1 MTEPS
6 FPRSEIR
13 VVLFEGISDTA
24 AEAFREAGYGNVE
37 THPRALTGDE
47 LVAAVRP
54 AHVIG
59 IRSRT
64 QLTAEVLAE
73 ARKLVAIGC
82 FCIGTDQV
90 DHGFARRRG
99 VPVFNAP
106 YSNTRSVA
114 ELVIAEAIL
123 LLRRI
128 PERNMGCHRGD
139 WQKSA
144 AGSHEARGKTIGIV
158 GYGHIGSQVG
168 VLAEML
174 GMRVLYHDVTTKL
187 PLGNVEPARDLDDL
201 LERSDAVTLHVPD
214 APDTIG
220 LIGERELRRM
230 RPGAVLINA
239 SRGKVV
245 DLEALRGALVGGHL
259 AGAAVDVFPEEPAS
273 REASFASPLVGVDSA
288 LLTPHIGGSTEE
300 AQAGIGREVAAKLLR
315 YSDDGSTLSAVGFP
329 EVTLPPQRAGA
340 RLLHVHEN
348 QPGMLGAINDAIGRG
363 DANIDAQFLRTVEDV
378 GYVVTDVEAS
388 REAALALQA
397 DLRAIPGTLRSRV
410 LF

>member
-1 MTEPS
+1 M
-6 FPRSEIR
+6 
-13 VVLFEGISDTA
+13 
-24 AEAFREAGYGNVE
+24 
-37 THPRALTGDE
+37 
-47 LVAAVRP
+47 
-54 AHVIG
+54 
-59 IRSRT
+59 
-64 QLTAEVLAE
+64 
-73 ARKLVAIGC
+73 
-82 FCIGTDQV
+82 

-144 AGSHEARGKTIGIV
+144 AGSHEARGKTIGII

-174 GMRVLYHDVTTKL
+174 GMRVLYHDVTAKL

-230 RPGAVLINA
+230 RTGAVLINA

-245 DLEALRGALVGGHL
+245 DLEALRGALLDGHL

-273 REASFASPLVGVDSA
+273 REAPPGAAP
-288 LLTPHIGGSTEE
+288 E
-300 AQAGIGREVAAKLLR
+300 IGRAH
-315 YSDDGSTLSAVGFP
+315 G
-329 EVTLPPQRAGA
+329 
-340 RLLHVHEN
+340 
-348 QPGMLGAINDAIGRG
+348 
-363 DANIDAQFLRTVEDV
+363 
-378 GYVVTDVEAS
+378 
-388 REAALALQA
+388 
-397 DLRAIPGTLRSRV
+397 
-410 LF
+410 

>member
-24 AEAFREAGYGNVE
+24 AEAFRDAGYGNVE

-47 LVAAVRP
+47 LVSAVRP

-73 ARKLVAIGC
+73 AKKLVAVGC

-90 DHGFARRRG
+90 DLGFARRRG

-144 AGSHEARGKTIGIV
+144 SGSHEARGKTVGIV

-273 REASFASPLVGVDSA
+273 REAPFASPLVGVDSA

-348 QPGMLGAINDAIGRG
+348 QPGMLGAINDVIGRG
-363 DANIDAQFLRTVEDV
+363 DANIDAQYLRTVEDV

-388 REAALALQA
+388 REAALTLQS

>member
-1 MTEPS
+1 MTETS

-24 AEAFREAGYGNVE
+24 AEAFRAAGYGSVE
-37 THPRALTGDE
+37 THPRALTGDD
-47 LVAAVRP
+47 LVEAVRP

-73 ARKLVAIGC
+73 AKKLVAIGC

-90 DHGFARRRG
+90 DLGFARRRG

-114 ELVIAEAIL
+114 ELVIAETIL

-174 GMRVLYHDVTTKL
+174 GMRVLYHDVESKL
-187 PLGNVEPARDLDDL
+187 PLGNVESAHGLGDL

-214 APDTIG
+214 TPDTVG
-220 LIGERELRRM
+220 MIGEEEIRRM
-230 RPGAVLINA
+230 RPGAVLLNA

-245 DLEALRGALVGGHL
+245 DLEALRDALRSGHL

-273 REASFASPLVGVDSA
+273 KEAPFSSPLVGIDSA

-329 EVTLPPQRAGA
+329 EVTLPAQRAGA

-348 QPGMLGAINDAIGRG
+348 QPGMLGSINDVIGRG
-363 DANIDAQFLRTVEDV
+363 EANIDAQFLRTVEDV

-388 REAALALQA
+388 REAAWALHQE
-397 DLRAIPGTLRSRV
+397 LRALPGTLRSRV

>member
-1 MTEPS
+1 
-6 FPRSEIR
+6 
-13 VVLFEGISDTA
+13 
-24 AEAFREAGYGNVE
+24 
-37 THPRALTGDE
+37 
-47 LVAAVRP
+47 
-54 AHVIG
+54 
-59 IRSRT
+59 
-64 QLTAEVLAE
+64 
-73 ARKLVAIGC
+73 
-82 FCIGTDQV
+82 
-90 DHGFARRRG
+90 
-99 VPVFNAP
+99 
-106 YSNTRSVA
+106 
-114 ELVIAEAIL
+114 
-123 LLRRI
+123 
-128 PERNMGCHRGD
+128 
-139 WQKSA
+139 
-144 AGSHEARGKTIGIV
+144 TIGIV

-174 GMRVLYHDVTTKL
+174 GMRVLYHDVSAKL
-187 PLGNVEPARDLDDL
+187 PLGNVEAARDLDDL

-220 LIGERELRRM
+220 LIGESQLRRM

-245 DLEALRGALVGGHL
+245 DLDALRSALLGGHL

-273 REASFASPLVGVDSA
+273 REVPFASPLLGVDSV

-329 EVTLPPQRAGA
+329 EVTLPTQRAGA

-348 QPGMLGAINDAIGRG
+348 QPGMLGAINDVIGRG

-388 REAALALQA
+388 REAALALQSE
-397 DLRAIPGTLRSRV
+397 LRAIPGTLRSRV